1 MNITSQPISSISDFQ
16 EGKVLL
22 IDKPLTWTSFD
33 VVNKIRYQIKHL
45 KGIKKIKVG
54 HAGTL
59 DPLATGLLIVCTG
72 KYTKR
77 IHEIQNA
84 EKEYTGTFVL
94 GATRPSY
101 DKETPIDEEFPI
113 DNITDKDII
122 KAAKNLTGS
131 IQQIPPIYSAQRIN
145 GVRAYKKAR
154 KNQPI
159 QMEAKQVTISE
170 FEITSIDLP
179 TVSFRVV
186 CSKGTYI
193 RSLVHDLGKGVNNGA
208 FLASLCR
215 TRIGDFKLKDGLSL
229 EEFLK

>member
-33 VVNKIRYQIKHL
+33 VVNKIRYQIKYL

-170 FEITSIDLP
+170 FEITNIDLP

>member
-33 VVNKIRYQIKHL
+33 VVNKIRYQIKQL

-131 IQQIPPIYSAQRIN
+131 IKQIPPIYSAQRIN

-170 FEITSIDLP
+170 FEITNIDLP

>member
-1 MNITSQPISSISDFQ
+1 MNITSQPISSISEFQ

-122 KAAKNLTGS
+122 KAAKNLTGF

-159 QMEAKQVTISE
+159 QMEAKQVIISE

>member
-122 KAAKNLTGS
+122 KAARNLTGS

-215 TRIGDFKLKDGLSL
+215 TRIGDFKLKEGLSL

>member
-170 FEITSIDLP
+170 FEITNIDLP